1 VSGGGGDATTA
12 RDGEAVVELR
22 EVAKVFPH
30 GARAVAALRGISL
43 TISRGELISIVGPSG
58 SGKSTLLSVM
68 GCLDRPSSGE
78 YLLEGQAV
86 SSLSDTDLSRVRN
99 RTIGFVFQSFH
110 LIPALSVAENVE
122 TPLLYSGLPP
132 GDWPARAR
140 RCLERV
146 GLGHRADHRPGE
158 LSGGEAQR
166 AALARALVLEPGM
179 LLADEPTGNLDS
191 ATGEEIARLL
201 FDLNRDG
208 HTVVLVTHNER
219 LAARAGR
226 VVMLRD
232 GLVERE
238 ERRG

>member
-1 VSGGGGDATTA
+1 MSEGAGNVTAA
-12 RDGEAVVELR
+12 RDSEPVVELR

-30 GARAVAALRGISL
+30 GARAVTALHGISL
-43 TISRGELISIVGPSG
+43 VVSRGELISIVGPSG

-78 YLLEGQAV
+78 YLLEGQSV

-132 GDWPARAR
+132 DEWPARAR

-166 AALARALVLEPGM
+166 AALARALVLEPRM

-226 VVMLRD
+226 LVMLRD